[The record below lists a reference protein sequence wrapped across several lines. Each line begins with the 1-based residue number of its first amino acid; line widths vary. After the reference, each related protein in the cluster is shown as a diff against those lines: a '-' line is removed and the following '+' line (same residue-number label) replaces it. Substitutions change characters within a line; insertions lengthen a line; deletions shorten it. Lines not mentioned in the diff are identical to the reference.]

1 MTYSLTLREGL
12 SFCSF
17 EIRRVARELSDHAN
31 VNVSRDETIQYK
43 MLVQIPVI
51 TGVS

>member
-12 SFCSF
+12 LFCSF
-17 EIRRVARELSDHAN
+17 EIRRVARALSDHA
-31 VNVSRDETIQYK
+31 NVSRDETIQYK

>member
-1 MTYSLTLREGL
+1 MTYSLILREGH

-17 EIRRVARELSDHAN
+17 EIRRVARALSDHAN
-31 VNVSRDETIQYK
+31 VNRDEMIQYK